1 VRPSVVTY
9 NSLLRGSAIAP
20 QWHRA
25 MGLLTDDI
33 LDKMA
38 GDEIP
43 ADVGTFT
50 ALIRS
55 CASVGDVVNAR
66 AYFNELE
73 RHGFEHTSETY
84 AALISALAASQAM
97 THENHKKR
105 YLTQPRGW
113 PVIPNLGAPDPN
125 TPDHKVE
132 LLEWDMMGVEKG
144 GKFKGFFNDVEE
156 RALEDYKRLHGI
168 KDADALDDED
178 GDDGEESLLTEGGAL
193 ENNGDEFAVESSGTD
208 RSLLS
213 DSDLIAVDDYAEV
226 DYYDSESKQGLS
238 WRETIEQQRAEAALI
253 IAKGEKKRLA
263 RENSSDLGDGLQEEV
278 FDGLSL
284 IK

>member
-1 VRPSVVTY
+1 MRPSVVTY

-25 MGLLTDDI
+25 VGLLTDDI

-43 ADVGTFT
+43 PDVGTFT

-55 CASVGDVVNAR
+55 CAAVGDVVNAR
-66 AYFNELE
+66 VYFNELE
-73 RHGFEHTSETY
+73 KHGLEHTSETY

-113 PVIPNLGAPDPN
+113 PVIPNLGLPDPN

-132 LLEWDMMGVEKG
+132 RLEWDMMGVEKG
-144 GKFKGFFNDVEE
+144 EKFKGFFNDVEE

-168 KDADALDDED
+168 KDADGEDGNDED
-178 GDDGEESLLTEGGAL
+178 EHYLTAGEAFDSH
-193 ENNGDEFAVESSGTD
+193 GDELAVELSGAG

-213 DSDLIAVDDYAEV
+213 DSDLIAMDDDSEVAE
-226 DYYDSESKQGLS
+226 YDSESKQGLS
-238 WRETIEQQRAEAALI
+238 WRQTIEQQRAEAALI

-263 RENSSDLGDGLQEEV
+263 RENSTDLGDGLQEEV
-278 FDGLSL
+278 CEGLS
-284 IK
+284 